1 MRSYGLGIA
10 FCMLLAALF
19 AYQNPGDLV
28 IRFLVWE
35 RVLPQ
40 GVWEIALF
48 VAGVIAMW
56 IISLSAILETR
67 NKNAHQLKDQ
77 KERIDTL
84 EKELAVTRDERN
96 SLMMALKR
104 AGGELPTEMER
115 SDKNK
120 WAQDI
125 CEFCSPD
132 TRNVE
137 ATRSQQIA
145 PEEEMPEEDAEVY
158 SELGDHGLTGK
169 PDETDETEVENND
182 ILKES
187 SN

>member
-19 AYQNPGDLV
+19 AYQNPGEIV

-48 VAGVIAMW
+48 VAGSIAMW
-56 IISLSAILETR
+56 VISLSAIIETR
-67 NKNAHQLKDQ
+67 NKNARQLKDQ
-77 KERIDTL
+77 KDRIVML
-84 EKELAVTRDERN
+84 EKDLDITRDERN
-96 SLMMALKR
+96 SLMLALKKS
-104 AGGELPTEMER
+104 GGELPTEFKI
-115 SDKNK
+115 SDKDK

-125 CEFCSPD
+125 CAFCS
-132 TRNVE
+132 TE
-137 ATRSQQIA
+137 ARESDATNLTGQTS
-145 PEEEMPEEDAEVY
+145 EEAIPEEDVEVY
-158 SELGDHGLTGK
+158 SELGDHVSSGIPEDT
-169 PDETDETEVENND
+169 TEEDQSNTR
-182 ILKES
+182 ES